1 MVIYRSI
8 LGQTGDI
15 KKILN
20 ILFFCS
26 KCLGMPSKI
35 VNFSLQNIN
44 TLKKKHIADLEC
56 KEGKHSGTDK
66 FKISMIVIGSQITY
80 KGKS

>member
-20 ILFFCS
+20 ILLFCS

-35 VNFSLQNIN
+35 VNFSLQN
-44 TLKKKHIADLEC
+44 HIADLEY

-66 FKISMIVIGSQITY
+66 FKISMIVIGSQMTY